1 MQIVLGPNMY
11 HALCTLSFA
20 SMGLY
25 VFPEERF
32 GARPACDTFIYIMYS
47 LVYNLGVFFF
57 ISGCLLKFT
66 VVYLTFFI
74 RLQNKNNKKEA
85 RE

>member
-1 MQIVLGPNMY
+1 MQIVLGPNMDY
-11 HALCTLSFA
+11 ALCTLSFA
-20 SMGLY
+20 SVGLY

-32 GARPACDTFIYIMYS
+32 GARPAYDTFIYIMYS
-47 LVYNLGVFFF
+47 LVYNLGVFF